1 MQFAAEVLGVTLWD
15 KQREVLE
22 AVRRER
28 RVAVKSGNGL
38 GKGFTAAV
46 AVLWYLHCHDP
57 GIVLS
62 TAPTF
67 RQVRHVLWRQ
77 IHRLHRGAVQPL
89 GGTLLD
95 TRWELAQDRY
105 ALGLSADGADQF
117 QGFHCENVLVVV
129 DEAEGV
135 AEEIYEAV
143 DAVMTSRNP
152 RLLLIGNP
160 TRTDG
165 SFHRAFH
172 EERGIY
178 RTITISALDSP
189 NLRNGEVKIPGLVT
203 AEWVEERRIAWREDS
218 DLYRARVLGE
228 FPQRGEDNLIA
239 MDDIEAAVY
248 ELGMDGQDGR
258 DFGMFLGDGDVSGG
272 VGANNYSPLRDD
284 PFGVFLPER
293 DMIGGPN
300 DVVGAGFKPAP
311 TGGAGRVVI
320 GVDVA
325 RFGSDRSVVL
335 MRRGDAVVSIRTFS
349 RIDTMAVA
357 GQVMV
362 AVREHRPDLVNV
374 DVIGIGAGLADRLR
388 EQGVPARD
396 VNVAER
402 PRRDRTCANLRAE
415 GYRTLAGRFRDR
427 RIRIPRDAELIA
439 ELAML
444 RYRYDSRGRLLME
457 PKDDMK
463 KRGGRSPDKADALM
477 LAFLDERG
485 DTFFDEFFM
494 DERDGQ
500 DFKER

>member
-1 MQFAAEVLGVTLWD
+1 MQFAADVLGVTLWD
-15 KQREVLE
+15 KQCEVLE

-46 AVLWYLHCHDP
+46 AVLWYLDCHDP

-77 IHRLHRGAVQPL
+77 IHRLHRGARRPL

-95 TRWELAQDRY
+95 TRWELARDRY

-178 RTITISALDSP
+178 RAITISALDSP
-189 NLRNGEVKIPGLVT
+189 NLRNGEVEIPGLVT

-239 MDDIEAAVY
+239 MDDIEAAV
-248 ELGMDGQDGR
+248 EDSGMDGQDGR
-258 DFGMFLGDGDVSGG
+258 DFGFD
-272 VGANNYSPLRDD
+272 DD
-284 PFGVFLPER
+284 PFGVFLP
-293 DMIGGPN
+293 GG
-300 DVVGAGFKPAP
+300 G
-311 TGGAGRVVI
+311 GRVVI

-374 DVIGIGAGLADRLR
+374 DVIGVGAGLADRLR

-415 GYRTLAGRFRDR
+415 GYRTLACRFRDR

-439 ELAML
+439 ELATL
-444 RYRYDSRGRLLME
+444 RYRYDSLGRLLME
-457 PKDDMK
+457 PKDSMK

-477 LAFLDERG
+477 LAFLDDRS

-500 DFKER
+500 DGQDFKER